1 MMIGDLRYVDPASRI
16 GGTQTREILANIGTP
31 EPVIDWV
38 LETVRDSQEKRRA
51 LEKELA
57 RIHMDMAE

>member
-1 MMIGDLRYVDPASRI
+1 MISDLRYVDPASLS
-16 GGTQTREILANIGTP
+16 GEMQTRSILQNIGTP

-38 LETVRDSQEKRRA
+38 LELVRDHRSETKD

-57 RIHMDMAE
+57 LAHMDMAE